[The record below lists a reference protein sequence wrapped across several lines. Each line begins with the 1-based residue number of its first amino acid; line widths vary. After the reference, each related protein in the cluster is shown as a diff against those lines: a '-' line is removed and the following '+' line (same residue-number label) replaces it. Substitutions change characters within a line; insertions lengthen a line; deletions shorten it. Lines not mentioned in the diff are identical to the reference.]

1 MLMYHDIS
9 KKCHVA
15 FKNIFVFLKAF
26 KLFSISGKIQVNQL
40 QFSVQKKFGGGDF
53 TPTSPLVITN
63 SKYVG
68 ENGVN

>member
-1 MLMYHDIS
+1 MMTSLKMSRHI
-9 KKCHVA
+9 H
-15 FKNIFVFLKAF
+15 FVFVNLLRAF
-26 KLFSISGKIQVNQL
+26 KLLSISGKIQVNQL